1 MNISILLWM
10 PKTWKSFQFY
20 CNKHCSVEL
29 REEILVQKVKH
40 SLWFARICLLGLLF
54 ALLFAMKSERA
65 FLNIRNLQES
75 LQTLFFNNVA
85 GLRPSKAMGF
95 FHEEDRLQN
104 YPVRMEMKNKT
115 KSVTQLKHFRLT
127 NIRWSVSEW

>member
-1 MNISILLWM
+1 
-10 PKTWKSFQFY
+10 
-20 CNKHCSVEL
+20 
-29 REEILVQKVKH
+29 
-40 SLWFARICLLGLLF
+40 
-54 ALLFAMKSERA
+54 MKSERA

-75 LQTLFFNNVA
+75 LQTLFFDNVA